1 LNGGE
6 EAQVWRVESIDGP
19 LVVHASPAW
28 RGTEELAWIHGLL
41 RFTARQ
47 APEAVAPLP
56 ARDGSTLIPHQD
68 WWLSLFPFVP
78 GAFLD
83 REDAVQRE
91 AAARLLARMHR
102 AMLGWKAPGRRPN
115 STPAQLPPIPDPPE
129 LVDAALDA
137 WRAGLAASVE
147 SLTRGPIHGDYYR
160 RNVLWHDDRIS
171 GVIDWFESRIAYL
184 IEEIAWSTWEF
195 AKTAAGD
202 DLHLDRA
209 QDFLA
214 AYLDEGGPVS
224 PREFQHVVPAIR
236 WGLRD
241 EVRAALAAASRGLP
255 WDPEY
260 RAEEIRA
267 FGRLPALTSH
277 LKTQR

>member
-1 LNGGE
+1 M
-6 EAQVWRVESIDGP
+6 WRVESIDGP

-28 RGTEELAWIHGLL
+28 RGKEELAWVHDLL

-47 APEAVAPLP
+47 APEAVAPLL
-56 ARDGSTLIPHQD
+56 ARDGSTLIAHRG

-102 AMLGWKAPGRRPN
+102 AMLGWKAPGRRP
-115 STPAQLPPIPDPPE
+115 SPPPARLPPIPDPSE

-137 WRAGLAASVE
+137 WRAGLAGSAE
-147 SLTRGPIHGDYYR
+147 PLAHGPIHGDYYR
-160 RNVLWHDDRIS
+160 RNVLWHDGQIS

-184 IEEIAWSTWEF
+184 IDEVAWSTWEF

-224 PREFQHVVPAIR
+224 PCEFQHVVPAIR
-236 WGLRD
+236 WRLRA
-241 EVRAALAAASRGLP
+241 EVRAALTAASRGMP

-260 RAEEIRA
+260 MAEEIRA

>member
-1 LNGGE
+1 MSGGE
-6 EAQVWRVESIDGP
+6 EAQVWRVESVDGP

-28 RGTEELAWIHGLL
+28 RSNEELGWVHGLL

-56 ARDGSTLIPHQD
+56 THDGSSLVPHD
-68 WWLSLFPFVP
+68 DRWLSLFPFVS
-78 GAFLD
+78 GMFLD

-102 AMLGWKAPGRRPN
+102 AMLGWKAPGRRP
-115 STPAQLPPIPDPPE
+115 SPIPARVPPIPDPPE

-137 WRAGLAASVE
+137 WRAGLATSAE
-147 SLTRGPIHGDYYR
+147 SLARGPIHGDYYR
-160 RNVLWHDDRIS
+160 RNVFWQDGRIS

-184 IEEIAWSTWEF
+184 IEEVAWSTWEF

-202 DLHLDRA
+202 DLHLERA
-209 QDFLA
+209 QGFLA

-224 PREFQHVVPAIR
+224 SRGFQHFVSAIR
-236 WGLRD
+236 WRLRD
-241 EVRAALAAASRGLP
+241 EVRLALAAASRGLP
-255 WDPEY
+255 WDPGY
-260 RAEEIRA
+260 TAEEIRA
-267 FGRLPALTSH
+267 FERLPSLTPH
-277 LKTQR
+277 LKIQL